1 MIFDKPFNFNEM
13 LRRTIFLGRPNFF
26 NAKDFNKELLI
37 IHSFIEEFN
46 RVFAVHSNVRFNVT
60 SFSET
65 LNAGTSEINRQ
76 LNIQWGAGHVF
87 YKGIKF
93 PIEADGLSHTQLF
106 PVPDETVSP
115 KQVRPNTYLVL
126 TAELGTVTYADNPV
140 LCGIQSDEIIATAPS
155 VDVEQYKNVQIIAT
169 SDPSSVANVVCVLAT
184 IHPRHKENGDA
195 DGTGFMYH
203 TFNNEEFFRDNGYDR
218 EPSEFQNNNT
228 LFEYIL
234 ERVVGKLDLVLN
246 ERQLVRRFNLAD
258 IENFA
263 MARHNLGLSTLVNRR
278 QLVQAENLRD
288 IPNPAMARQNLGLG
302 NASVRNVGT
311 GSNDVAPGNILPV
324 GFVGMWS
331 GSASTIPSGWLLCDG
346 STVNGF
352 TTPDMRGRF
361 VVGFNS
367 AITEFNL
374 IGKAEGKISV
384 PITANNL
391 PNHTHNVT
399 DNGHSHALKSNIP
412 KTNWAKAG
420 GEGNDDTYRLSE
432 RDGDSIANSF
442 TGISID
448 ASGGVQEPE
457 NLKILPPYYTICYII
472 YTGKNSTPPT
482 PLPAEPVLS
491 YPNYSTPDT
500 TTDGGLSAIVISGV
514 GGSGGVSVGAGL
526 ILTNPE

>member
-65 LNAGTSEINRQ
+65 LNAGTNEINRQ

-93 PIEADGLSHTQLF
+93 PIAVGGLTHTQLF
-106 PVPDETVSP
+106 PVPDETISP

-169 SDPSSVANVVCVLAT
+169 GDPSSVANVICVLAT

-263 MARHNLGLSTLVNRR
+263 KARHNLGLSTLVNRR

-302 NASVRNVGT
+302 DASVKNVGT

-324 GFVGMWS
+324 GGIMIWS
-331 GSASTIPSGWLLCDG
+331 GSIRGIPTGWVLCDG
-346 STVNGF
+346 SNE
-352 TTPDMRGRF
+352 TPDLRGKF
-361 VVGFNS
+361 VVGYDFAVS
-367 AITEFNL
+367 EFNL
-374 IGKAEGKISV
+374 IGKEGDNSTIN
-384 PITANNL
+384 ITSDNI
-391 PNHTHNVT
+391 PEHTHTVNDPGHTHSFVRNYGQVRGGKSDGT
-399 DNGHSHALKSNIP
+399 TAPRDNGNALELYPS
-412 KTNWAKAG
+412 KTNITINPAG
-420 GEGNDDTYRLSE
+420 GS
-432 RDGDSIANSF
+432 A
-442 TGISID
+442 
-448 ASGGVQEPE
+448 EP
-457 NLKILPPYYTICYII
+457 KPIKTLPPYYVLCYIMYKGSTI
-472 YTGKNSTPPT
+472 TPPT
-482 PLPAEPVLS
+482 PLPSEPVLS
-491 YPNYSTPDT
+491 YPNYSIPDN

-514 GGSGGVSVGAGL
+514 GGSGGVSVGAGI

>member
-65 LNAGTSEINRQ
+65 LNAGTNEINRQ
-76 LNIQWGAGHVF
+76 INIQWGAGHVF

-93 PIEADGLSHTQLF
+93 PIEADGLSHAQLF
-106 PVPDETVSP
+106 PVPDETISP

-218 EPSEFQNNNT
+218 EPTEFQNNNT

-263 MARHNLGLSTLVNRR
+263 KARHNLGLSTLVNRR

-288 IPNPAMARQNLGLG
+288 IPNPEMARQNLGLG
-302 NASVRNVGT
+302 NASVKNMGT

-324 GFVGMWS
+324 GGIMIWGGTVS
-331 GSASTIPSGWLLCDG
+331 SIPTGWVLCDG
-346 STVNGF
+346 TNS
-352 TTPDMRGRF
+352 TPDLRGKF
-361 VVGFNS
+361 VVGLDTGV
-367 AITEFNL
+367 AEFNL
-374 IGKAEGKISV
+374 INKSGGNTEYDITKANLPDYELKITQQKHTHTGHVAQGSSTWKGGGDDSGTNATSV
-384 PITANNL
+384 PGSVSQEFIDIKVNL
-391 PNHTHNVT
+391 
-399 DNGHSHALKSNIP
+399 DGGKQKLK
-412 KTNWAKAG
+412 T
-420 GEGNDDTYRLSE
+420 
-432 RDGDSIANSF
+432 
-442 TGISID
+442 
-448 ASGGVQEPE
+448 
-457 NLKILPPYYTICYII
+457 LPPYYVLCYIMYKGVTI
-472 YTGKNSTPPT
+472 TPPT

>member
-65 LNAGTSEINRQ
+65 LNAGTNEINRQ
-76 LNIQWGAGHVF
+76 LNIQWGAGYVF

-93 PIEADGLSHTQLF
+93 PIAVGGLSHAQLF
-106 PVPDETVSP
+106 PVPDETISP

-169 SDPSSVANVVCVLAT
+169 SDPSTVANVVCVLAT

-263 MARHNLGLSTLVNRR
+263 KARHNLGLSTLVNRR

-302 NASVRNVGT
+302 DASVKNVGT

-324 GFVGMWS
+324 GGIMIWS
-331 GSASTIPSGWLLCDG
+331 GATSSIPSGWVLCDG
-346 STVNGF
+346 TLG
-352 TTPDMRGRF
+352 TPDLRGKF
-361 VVGFNS
+361 VVGLN
-367 AITEFNL
+367 AGEPDFNL
-374 IGKAEGKISV
+374 LGKTGGGSATL
-384 PITANNL
+384 TANNL
-391 PNHTHNVT
+391 PKHTHEIN
-399 DNGHSHALKSNIP
+399 DPGHSHVYLEAFQHDSHSS
-412 KTNWAKAG
+412 G
-420 GEGNDDTYRLSE
+420 RH
-432 RDGDSIANSF
+432 DGSRIRKENANTSTST
-442 TGISID
+442 TGITILP
-448 ASGGVQEPE
+448 SGGLDTPE
-457 NLKILPPYYTICYII
+457 TIKTLPPYYVLCYIMYKGVAI
-472 YTGKNSTPPT
+472 TAPT
-482 PLPAEPVLS
+482 PLPAEPVLI

-500 TTDGGLSAIVISGV
+500 TTDGGLSSIVVSGV